1 MCRAM
6 ALQGRAVGSGGSI
19 RIAWLGLLLL
29 PTATQAFSILSS
41 VAKSRKRGSRCVPPA
56 PTARTH
62 TLFLS
67 SGISST
73 CPFFRTVFLDSD
85 HLTPHAGLATPL
97 VHVRRQPARSPGLV
111 ANLINNWA
119 NTTKMPRRAY
129 FPYGQPG
136 FAQIREQGRFY
147 VDRTKYIEA
156 LEAFEYQ
163 CFTRPPRWGKS
174 CLVELLACYYDNAT
188 TPEEWDTWFGG
199 LDIHKKPTE
208 LKGMFEV
215 LQLDFSRA
223 ATGGVPEMKARLNTH
238 INLQCTKF
246 AIKYGYT
253 SCTEL
258 SALRRVDFHLDYDD
272 AMTTLT
278 SLTKA
283 VKARGKQLYL
293 FIDEYDRFANHFLL
307 EREEFDT
314 WGYRAAVV
322 DAASP
327 IKQIFTT
334 LKSLQARGLSRL
346 FITGLLRLA
355 FSDASGSNT
364 IELTSAEE
372 AVGPCLG
379 FPLKN
384 ITYTLGMLEL
394 GAEGEE
400 RARFEAEALSLITTY
415 FNGYRFPGVDD
426 VGLYCPQLCMQIF
439 RRLCDKKNWEYL
451 DEKNPALFWRGL
463 PKKDLMSALGDQ
475 NSDPSRSALRLLA
488 QLPDAA
494 NELRDLTNGP
504 VASLRTDL
512 GSRHTFG
519 VLLGTTDSKDS
530 RRTAFLGFMYDQGL
544 VTLGTG
550 DSLTF
555 PNDVVR
561 LLVNETTLE
570 NKRVRV
576 RRRLKQAWLFISEPV
591 LGRIKGLLAPSAGP

>member
-1 MCRAM
+1 MGKHKATTVTKTLSRVTTVVRGRALRDHSRM
-6 ALQGRAVGSGGSI
+6 GRAVGSGGSI

-41 VAKSRKRGSRCVPPA
+41 VAKSRKRGSRQ
-56 PTARTH
+56 PT
-62 TLFLS
+62 
-67 SGISST
+67 
-73 CPFFRTVFLDSD
+73 
-85 HLTPHAGLATPL
+85 
-97 VHVRRQPARSPGLV
+97 RSPGLV
-111 ANLINNWA
+111 ANLLNNW
-119 NTTKMPRRAY
+119 TDVTKMPRRAY
-129 FPYGQPG
+129 FPYGQKG
-136 FAQIREQGRFY
+136 FAKIREQGRFY
-147 VDRTKYIEA
+147 VDRTEYIEA

-174 CLVELLACYYDNAT
+174 CLVEMLACYYDNAT

-208 LKGMFEV
+208 LKGKFEV

-223 ATGGVPEMKARLNTH
+223 ATGSVDEIKARLNTH
-238 INLQCTKF
+238 INMQCEKF

-258 SALRRVDFHLDYDD
+258 SALRRVDF
-272 AMTTLT
+272 
-278 SLTKA
+278 
-283 VKARGKQLYL
+283 
-293 FIDEYDRFANHFLL
+293 LL

-322 DAASP
+322 NAASP
-327 IKQIFTT
+327 IKEIFTT
-334 LKSLQARGLSRL
+334 LKSLEAEGVSRL

-379 FPLKN
+379 FPLKT
-384 ITYTLGMLEL
+384 ITYTLDMLEL

-426 VGLYCPQLCMQIF
+426 EGLYCPQLCMQIF

-561 LLVNETTLE
+561 LLVNETILE

-591 LGRIKGLLAPSAGP
+591 LGRIKGLLAPPAGP

>member
-1 MCRAM
+1 M
-6 ALQGRAVGSGGSI
+6 G
-19 RIAWLGLLLL
+19 
-29 PTATQAFSILSS
+29 
-41 VAKSRKRGSRCVPPA
+41 
-56 PTARTH
+56 
-62 TLFLS
+62 
-67 SGISST
+67 
-73 CPFFRTVFLDSD
+73 
-85 HLTPHAGLATPL
+85 
-97 VHVRRQPARSPGLV
+97 
-111 ANLINNWA
+111 
-119 NTTKMPRRAY
+119 
-129 FPYGQPG
+129 
-136 FAQIREQGRFY
+136 
-147 VDRTKYIEA
+147 
-156 LEAFEYQ
+156 
-163 CFTRPPRWGKS
+163 RWGKS
-174 CLVELLACYYDNAT
+174 CLVEMLACYYDNAT

-208 LKGMFEV
+208 LKGKFEV

-223 ATGGVPEMKARLNTH
+223 ATGSVDEMKARLNTH
-238 INLQCTKF
+238 INSQCRKF
-246 AIKYGYT
+246 ARKYGYT
-253 SCTEL
+253 YAVDDGKL
-258 SALRRVDFHLDYDD
+258 SALDFDHVDFLLKDDD

-278 SLTKA
+278 SLTQA
-283 VKARGKQLYL
+283 VKARGQQLYL

-322 DAASP
+322 NAASP
-327 IKQIFTT
+327 IKEIFTT
-334 LKSLQARGLSRL
+334 LKSLEARGLSRL

-364 IELTSAEE
+364 IQLTSAEK

-512 GSRHTFG
+512 RRRHAFG
-519 VLLGTTDSKDS
+519 VLLGTTGSKDS

-561 LLVNETTLE
+561 LLVNKTIP
-570 NKRVRV
+570 KSKWVRV
-576 RRRLKQAWLFISEPV
+576 RRLLKQGWWFISTC
-591 LGRIKGLLAPSAGP
+591 GGTDQGAPGPQAGP

>member
-1 MCRAM
+1 MGKHKATTVTKTLSRVTTVVRGRALRDHSRM
-6 ALQGRAVGSGGSI
+6 GRAVGSGGSI

-41 VAKSRKRGSRCVPPA
+41 VAKSRKRGSR
-56 PTARTH
+56 
-62 TLFLS
+62 
-67 SGISST
+67 
-73 CPFFRTVFLDSD
+73 
-85 HLTPHAGLATPL
+85 
-97 VHVRRQPARSPGLV
+97 QPARSPGLV

-119 NTTKMPRRAY
+119 NTTKMPRRSY
-129 FPYGQPG
+129 FPYGEPG

-147 VDRTKYIEA
+147 VDRTEYIEA

-174 CLVELLACYYDNAT
+174 CLVEMLACYYDNAT

-208 LKGMFEV
+208 LKGKFEV

-223 ATGGVPEMKARLNTH
+223 ATGSVDEIKARLNTH
-238 INLQCTKF
+238 INMQCEKF

-258 SALRRVDFHLDYDD
+258 SALRRVDFLLEDD
-272 AMTTLT
+272 ALTTLT
-278 SLTKA
+278 SLTEA
-283 VKARGKQLYL
+283 VKARGQQLCL

-322 DAASP
+322 NAASP
-327 IKQIFTT
+327 IKEIFTT
-334 LKSLQARGLSRL
+334 LKSLEAEGLSRL

-355 FSDASGSNT
+355 FSDNT
-364 IELTSAEE
+364 VYNWVELTSAEK
-372 AVGPCLG
+372 ALGPCLG
-379 FPLKN
+379 FPLKT
-384 ITYTLGMLEL
+384 ITCTVGMLEL

-426 VGLYCPQLCMQIF
+426 EGLYCPQLCMQIF

-451 DEKNPALFWRGL
+451 DEKNPALFWRSL
-463 PKKDLMSALGDQ
+463 PKEHLMAALGDQ

-561 LLVNETTLE
+561 LLVNETILE

>member
-1 MCRAM
+1 M

-56 PTARTH
+56 PTALTH

-73 CPFFRTVFLDSD
+73 CPFFRTGFLDSD

-97 VHVRRQPARSPGLV
+97 VHVRRQPTRSPGLV

-119 NTTKMPRRAY
+119 NTTKMPRRSY
-129 FPYGQPG
+129 FPYGEAG
-136 FAQIREQGRFY
+136 FAQIREEGRFY
-147 VDRTKYIEA
+147 VDRTEYIEA
-156 LEAFEYQ
+156 LETYRYQ

-174 CLVELLACYYDNAT
+174 SLVEMLACYYDNAT

-199 LDIHKKPTE
+199 LDIHKKPTP
-208 LKGMFEV
+208 LKGKFEV

-223 ATGGVPEMKARLNTH
+223 ATGSVPEMKARLNSH
-238 INLQCTKF
+238 INTQCEEF

-258 SALRRVDFHLDYDD
+258 SALRRVDFLLEDDD
-272 AMTTLT
+272 ALTTLT

-283 VKARGKQLYL
+283 VKARGQQLYL

-314 WGYRAAVV
+314 LEDRAAVV

-327 IKQIFTT
+327 IKEIFTT
-334 LKSLQARGLSRL
+334 LKSLEAEGVSRL

-355 FSDASGSNT
+355 FSDATGSNT

-379 FPLKN
+379 FPLKT
-384 ITYTLGMLEL
+384 ITYTLDMLEL

-400 RARFEAEALSLITTY
+400 RARFEAEALSLITTS

-426 VGLYCPQLCMQIF
+426 EGLYCPQLCMHIF
-439 RRLCDKKNWEYL
+439 QRLCDKKNWEYL
-451 DEKNPALFWRGL
+451 DEKNPALFWRSL
-463 PKKDLMSALGDQ
+463 PKEHLMAALGDQ

-488 QLPDAA
+488 QLPEAA
-494 NELRDLTNGP
+494 KELRDLTNGP
-504 VASLRTDL
+504 VASLRANL
-512 GSRHTFG
+512 GMRHTFG
-519 VLLGTTDSKDS
+519 GLLGTTGSKDS

-561 LLVNETTLE
+561 LLVNETILE

-576 RRRLKQAWLFISEPV
+576 RRRLKQAWWFISEPV
-591 LGRIKGLLAPSAGP
+591 LGRIKGLLAPPAGP

>member
-1 MCRAM
+1 
-6 ALQGRAVGSGGSI
+6 
-19 RIAWLGLLLL
+19 
-29 PTATQAFSILSS
+29 
-41 VAKSRKRGSRCVPPA
+41 
-56 PTARTH
+56 
-62 TLFLS
+62 
-67 SGISST
+67 
-73 CPFFRTVFLDSD
+73 
-85 HLTPHAGLATPL
+85 
-97 VHVRRQPARSPGLV
+97 V
-111 ANLINNWA
+111 ANLLNNW
-119 NTTKMPRRAY
+119 TDVTKMPRRAY
-129 FPYGQPG
+129 FPYGQKG
-136 FAQIREQGRFY
+136 FAKIREQGRFY
-147 VDRTKYIEA
+147 VDRTEYIEA

-174 CLVELLACYYDNAT
+174 CLVEMLACYYDNAT

-208 LKGMFEV
+208 LKGKFEV

-223 ATGGVPEMKARLNTH
+223 ATGSVDEIKARLNTH
-238 INLQCTKF
+238 INMQCEKF

-258 SALRRVDFHLDYDD
+258 SALRRVDFLLEDD
-272 AMTTLT
+272 ALTTLT
-278 SLTKA
+278 SLTEA
-283 VKARGKQLYL
+283 VKARGQQLYL

-322 DAASP
+322 NAASP
-327 IKQIFTT
+327 IKEIFTT
-334 LKSLQARGLSRL
+334 LKSLEAEGVSRL

-379 FPLKN
+379 FPLKT
-384 ITYTLGMLEL
+384 ITYTLDMLEL

-426 VGLYCPQLCMQIF
+426 KGLYCPQLCMQIF

-463 PKKDLMSALGDQ
+463 PKKHLMAALGDQ

-494 NELRDLTNGP
+494 KELRDLTNGP
-504 VASLRTDL
+504 VASLRANL
-512 GSRHTFG
+512 GMRHTFG
-519 VLLGTTDSKDS
+519 VLLARHTFGGLLGTTGSKDS

-561 LLVNETTLE
+561 LLVNETILE

-591 LGRIKGLLAPSAGP
+591 LGRIKGLLAPPAGP

>member
-1 MCRAM
+1 
-6 ALQGRAVGSGGSI
+6 
-19 RIAWLGLLLL
+19 
-29 PTATQAFSILSS
+29 
-41 VAKSRKRGSRCVPPA
+41 
-56 PTARTH
+56 
-62 TLFLS
+62 
-67 SGISST
+67 
-73 CPFFRTVFLDSD
+73 
-85 HLTPHAGLATPL
+85 
-97 VHVRRQPARSPGLV
+97 V

-208 LKGMFEV
+208 LKGRFEV

-223 ATGGVPEMKARLNTH
+223 ATGCVPEMKARLNAH
-238 INLQCTKF
+238 INTQCEEF

-519 VLLGTTDSKDS
+519 VLLGTTGSKDS

-561 LLVNETTLE
+561 LLVNETILE

>member
-1 MCRAM
+1 
-6 ALQGRAVGSGGSI
+6 V
-19 RIAWLGLLLL
+19 
-29 PTATQAFSILSS
+29 
-41 VAKSRKRGSRCVPPA
+41 
-56 PTARTH
+56 
-62 TLFLS
+62 
-67 SGISST
+67 
-73 CPFFRTVFLDSD
+73 
-85 HLTPHAGLATPL
+85 
-97 VHVRRQPARSPGLV
+97 
-111 ANLINNWA
+111 
-119 NTTKMPRRAY
+119 PRRTY
-129 FPYGQPG
+129 FPYGEPG
-136 FAQIREQGRFY
+136 FAQIREEGLFY
-147 VDRTKYIEA
+147 VDRTEYIEA

-174 CLVELLACYYDNAT
+174 CLVEMLACYYDNAT
-188 TPEEWDTWFGG
+188 TPEQWDAWFGG
-199 LDIHKKPTE
+199 LGIHKKPTP
-208 LKGMFEV
+208 LKGKFEV

-223 ATGGVPEMKARLNTH
+223 ATGSVVEIKARLNTH
-238 INLQCTKF
+238 INLQCREF
-246 AIKYGYT
+246 ARKYGYT
-253 SCTEL
+253 YAVDDGKL
-258 SALRRVDFHLDYDD
+258 SALDFDRVNFLLKDDD

-322 DAASP
+322 NAASP
-327 IKQIFTT
+327 IKEFFTT
-334 LKSLQARGLSRL
+334 LKSLEAEGVSRL

-355 FSDASGSNT
+355 FSDASGGGNF
-364 IELTSAEE
+364 IALTSAEE
-372 AVGPCLG
+372 TVGPCLG
-379 FPLKN
+379 FPFET
-384 ITYTLGMLEL
+384 IECTVGMLEL
-394 GAEGEE
+394 GTEGEE
-400 RARFEAEALSLITTY
+400 RARFEAEALDLIKTN

-426 VGLYCPQLCMQIF
+426 QGLYCPQLCMNIF
-439 RRLCDKKNWEYL
+439 QKLCGEQNWKYL
-451 DEKNPALFWRGL
+451 DEKDSAHFWRSI

-512 GSRHTFG
+512 RRRHAFG
-519 VLLGTTDSKDS
+519 VLLGTTGSKDS

-561 LLVNETTLE
+561 LLVNETILE

-576 RRRLKQAWLFISEPV
+576 RRGLKQAWLFISEPV

>member
-1 MCRAM
+1 M
-6 ALQGRAVGSGGSI
+6 
-19 RIAWLGLLLL
+19 
-29 PTATQAFSILSS
+29 
-41 VAKSRKRGSRCVPPA
+41 
-56 PTARTH
+56 
-62 TLFLS
+62 
-67 SGISST
+67 
-73 CPFFRTVFLDSD
+73 
-85 HLTPHAGLATPL
+85 
-97 VHVRRQPARSPGLV
+97 

-119 NTTKMPRRAY
+119 DETKMPRESY
-129 FPYGQPG
+129 FPYGESG
-136 FAQIREQGRFY
+136 FTKIREEGRFY
-147 VDRTKYIEA
+147 VDRTEYIEA
-156 LEAFEYQ
+156 LEAYKYQ

-174 CLVELLACYYDNAT
+174 CLVEMLACYYDNAT
-188 TPEEWDTWFGG
+188 TPEQWDAWFGG
-199 LDIHKKPTE
+199 LGIHKKPTP
-208 LKGMFEV
+208 LKGKFEV

-223 ATGGVPEMKARLNTH
+223 ATGSVVEMKARLNTH
-238 INLQCTKF
+238 INTQCEEF
-246 AIKYGYT
+246 EIKYGYT

-283 VKARGKQLYL
+283 VKARGQQLYL

-307 EREEFDT
+307 EHEEFNALGFFVD
-314 WGYRAAVV
+314 RAKIV

-327 IKQIFTT
+327 IKQIFAT
-334 LKSLQARGLSRL
+334 LKSIQARGLSRL

-364 IELTSAEE
+364 IRLTSAEK

-379 FPLKN
+379 FPLKT
-384 ITYTLGMLEL
+384 ITCTVGMLEL

-400 RARFEAEALSLITTY
+400 RARFEAEALSLITTS

-426 VGLYCPQLCMQIF
+426 EGLYCPQLCMHIF
-439 RRLCDKKNWEYL
+439 QRLCDKKNWEYL
-451 DEKNPALFWRGL
+451 DEKNPALFWRSL
-463 PKKDLMSALGDQ
+463 PKEHLMAALGDQ

-488 QLPDAA
+488 QLPEAA
-494 NELRDLTNGP
+494 KELRDLTNGP
-504 VASLRTDL
+504 VASLRANL
-512 GSRHTFG
+512 GMRHTFG
-519 VLLGTTDSKDS
+519 GLLGTTGSKDS

-561 LLVNETTLE
+561 LLVNDETIPE

-576 RRRLKQAWLFISEPV
+576 RRLLKQGWWFISEPV
-591 LGRIKGLLAPSAGP
+591 VGRIKGLLAPPAGP

>member
-1 MCRAM
+1 M
-6 ALQGRAVGSGGSI
+6 
-19 RIAWLGLLLL
+19 
-29 PTATQAFSILSS
+29 
-41 VAKSRKRGSRCVPPA
+41 
-56 PTARTH
+56 
-62 TLFLS
+62 
-67 SGISST
+67 
-73 CPFFRTVFLDSD
+73 
-85 HLTPHAGLATPL
+85 
-97 VHVRRQPARSPGLV
+97 
-111 ANLINNWA
+111 
-119 NTTKMPRRAY
+119 
-129 FPYGQPG
+129 
-136 FAQIREQGRFY
+136 
-147 VDRTKYIEA
+147 
-156 LEAFEYQ
+156 
-163 CFTRPPRWGKS
+163 
-174 CLVELLACYYDNAT
+174 
-188 TPEEWDTWFGG
+188 
-199 LDIHKKPTE
+199 
-208 LKGMFEV
+208 
-215 LQLDFSRA
+215 
-223 ATGGVPEMKARLNTH
+223 
-238 INLQCTKF
+238 F

-253 SCTEL
+253 SAVDDGKL
-258 SALRRVDFHLDYDD
+258 SALEFDRVDFLLKDDD

-307 EREEFDT
+307 EREEFDS

-400 RARFEAEALSLITTY
+400 RARFEAEALSLIMTY

-512 GSRHTFG
+512 
-519 VLLGTTDSKDS
+519 S

-561 LLVNETTLE
+561 LLVNETILE

>member
-1 MCRAM
+1 
-6 ALQGRAVGSGGSI
+6 
-19 RIAWLGLLLL
+19 
-29 PTATQAFSILSS
+29 
-41 VAKSRKRGSRCVPPA
+41 
-56 PTARTH
+56 
-62 TLFLS
+62 
-67 SGISST
+67 
-73 CPFFRTVFLDSD
+73 
-85 HLTPHAGLATPL
+85 
-97 VHVRRQPARSPGLV
+97 
-111 ANLINNWA
+111 
-119 NTTKMPRRAY
+119 
-129 FPYGQPG
+129 
-136 FAQIREQGRFY
+136 
-147 VDRTKYIEA
+147 
-156 LEAFEYQ
+156 
-163 CFTRPPRWGKS
+163 
-174 CLVELLACYYDNAT
+174 
-188 TPEEWDTWFGG
+188 
-199 LDIHKKPTE
+199 
-208 LKGMFEV
+208 
-215 LQLDFSRA
+215 
-223 ATGGVPEMKARLNTH
+223 
-238 INLQCTKF
+238 
-246 AIKYGYT
+246 
-253 SCTEL
+253 
-258 SALRRVDFHLDYDD
+258 
-272 AMTTLT
+272 
-278 SLTKA
+278 
-283 VKARGKQLYL
+283 
-293 FIDEYDRFANHFLL
+293 
-307 EREEFDT
+307 
-314 WGYRAAVV
+314 
-322 DAASP
+322 
-327 IKQIFTT
+327 
-334 LKSLQARGLSRL
+334 
-346 FITGLLRLA
+346 LRLA

-561 LLVNETTLE
+561 LLVNETILE

>member
-1 MCRAM
+1 MRRSM
-6 ALQGRAVGSGGSI
+6 PALAR
-19 RIAWLGLLLL
+19 RM
-29 PTATQAFSILSS
+29 SS
-41 VAKSRKRGSRCVPPA
+41 DVAAIGA
-56 PTARTH
+56 
-62 TLFLS
+62 
-67 SGISST
+67 
-73 CPFFRTVFLDSD
+73 
-85 HLTPHAGLATPL
+85 AG
-97 VHVRRQPARSPGLV
+97 VK

-119 NTTKMPRRAY
+119 DEKKMPRRLY

-136 FAQIREQGRFY
+136 FTQIREEGRFY
-147 VDRTKYIEA
+147 VDKTEYIEA
-156 LEAFEYQ
+156 LEAFKYQ

-174 CLVELLACYYDNAT
+174 CLVEMLACYYDNAT
-188 TPEEWDTWFGG
+188 TPKQWQAWFGG
-199 LDIHKKPTE
+199 LDIDKKPTP
-208 LKGMFEV
+208 LKGTFEV
-215 LQLDFSRA
+215 LQLDFSCARSGSA
-223 ATGGVPEMKARLNTH
+223 DEIKALLKTH
-238 INLQCTKF
+238 INLQCREF
-246 AIKYGYT
+246 ARKYGYT
-253 SCTEL
+253 YALDNGKL
-258 SALRRVDFHLDYDD
+258 SALDFDRVNFILKDDD

-283 VKARGKQLYL
+283 VKARGEQLYL

-307 EREEFDT
+307 EREELDT

-322 DAASP
+322 DTASP
-327 IKQIFTT
+327 IMQIFAT
-334 LKSLQARGLSRL
+334 LKIIQARGLSRL

-364 IELTSAEE
+364 IILTSAEK

-379 FPLKN
+379 FPLET
-384 ITYTLGMLEL
+384 IMCTLGMLEL

-400 RARFEAEALSLITTY
+400 RDRFEAEALDLITTY
-415 FNGYRFPGVDD
+415 FNGYRFPGVDAS
-426 VGLYCPQLCMQIF
+426 GLYCPQLCMQIF
-439 RRLCDKKNWEYL
+439 QRLCDKENWVYL
-451 DEKNPALFWRGL
+451 DEKNPALFWRGGAL

-475 NSDPSRSALRLLA
+475 NSDPTRSGLRLLA

-504 VASLRTDL
+504 VVSLRTDL
-512 GSRHTFG
+512 RRRHAFG
-519 VLLGTTDSKDS
+519 VLLGTTGSKDS

-561 LLVNETTLE
+561 LLVNETILE

-576 RRRLKQAWLFISEPV
+576 QRRLKQAWLFISEPV